1 MKIFLKIALIIII
14 LGSLLGTKI
23 YFIGPG
29 NIISWQ
35 DPKPDYMPPLAGEN
49 LLGEK
54 LSFPKDLK
62 GPLTLLVIG
71 FKREHQKLINTWIEA
86 YEKGKVNKGGVD
98 FFELPIIYEVGMLKR
113 LFINNGM
120 KMGIPDPE
128 QLKRTVTVYMDR
140 QKLFDSLKMEV
151 NSIYSLLIQQDG
163 KIVWRSQGVVSSEKL
178 DALNHVIQSYQL
190 NAR

>member
-14 LGSLLGTKI
+14 LGSLLVAKI

-29 NIISWQ
+29 KIISWQ
-35 DPKPDYMPPLAGEN
+35 EPEPNYMPPLAGEN

-62 GPLTLLVIG
+62 SPLTLLVIG
-71 FKREHQKLINTWIEA
+71 FKRDHQEQIITWIEA
-86 YEKGKVNKGGVD
+86 YEKGEVNKGAVD
-98 FFELPIIYEVGMLKR
+98 FFELPIIYEVGLFKR

-120 KMGIPDPE
+120 KMGIPDFE

-140 QKLFDSLKMEV
+140 HNLFDSLKMEV
-151 NSIYSLLIQQDG
+151 DSIYTLLVQRDG
-163 KIVWRSQGVVSSEKL
+163 KIVWRSQGIISPEKL
-178 DALNHVIQSYQL
+178 KTLRSVIHSYQS
-190 NAR
+190 ND